1 MTTLGSPA
9 LSPKE
14 IFGSGHMTNP
24 LFPKP
29 TALFGQNG
37 WILAIVF
44 SVRELVVFCTMTSS
58 WSIKHKK
65 TTWQNNIQPC

>member
-1 MTTLGSPA
+1 
-9 LSPKE
+9 
-14 IFGSGHMTNP
+14 MTNP
-24 LFPKP
+24 LFPKR

-58 WSIKHKK
+58 WSIKQKK
-65 TTWQNNIQPC
+65 TTRQIFSHVNLPSLTNNA